1 MDFQK
6 RLLDVGKAL
15 SKDEVKAL
23 VFLCTDLLSRSS
35 TSVELASDLF
45 SRLVDQD
52 RLSPEQPQLLTEL
65 LQTIQRTRLLRNLCL
80 NNQTSNLISP
90 YRKLLY
96 DLSEDITD
104 DDLKQVKFLLNKELP
119 RRKLDENVTTLEVF
133 LEMEHLDLISNTDLS
148 LLESILDSVCPVLKE
163 KINQFKATQERSSGH
178 VAQEIGQP
186 MSVSDPFEQNQVPL
200 PLVAES
206 TASHERPALQL
217 SPEFSRNMASTSV
230 DYPNTL
236 RGGDE
241 HEGLSQGMRELS
253 TRTSDYDS
261 SEERTDAVEMLLP
274 QEDKTS
280 TKPKTFRPQTANKDD
295 EGLGTYPMTSAKR
308 GICLIVNNENFG
320 GGLKRR
326 EGTMVDEN
334 NLDIVFKWLGFDIVI
349 RRNCTSG
356 QMQSIMQELASQN
369 HSQMDCLVC
378 FILSHGQEQSV
389 YGVDGNTV
397 ELQDLMDPFNG
408 SRCSTLA
415 NKPKMFFIQACQGTR
430 EQQPVYIQT
439 DSGTG
444 SHVSRDSKIFTPS
457 FKGSKQ
463 QPTTKSSIPSNA
475 DFLMGMATVPSFV
488 SFRERSNGTWF
499 IQSLCQ
505 NLVQMVPGGA
515 DIVSILTKVNADVSK
530 KTDYTGQR
538 KQMPQP
544 TFTLRHKVVFP
555 IPIDPP
561 SILL

>member
-6 RLLDVGKAL
+6 LLLHVGKAL
-15 SKDEVKAL
+15 SRDEVKAL

-45 SRLVDQD
+45 SRLVNQD
-52 RLSPEQPQLLTEL
+52 CLSPEQPQLLTEL
-65 LQTIQRTRLLRNLCL
+65 LQTIQRTRLLRDLRI

-96 DLSEDITD
+96 NLSEDITD

-133 LEMEHLDLISNTDLS
+133 LEMEHLDLISSTDLS
-148 LLESILDSVCPVLKE
+148 LMESILDSVCPVLKE
-163 KINQFKATQERSSGH
+163 KISRFKATQERSSGH
-178 VAQEIGQP
+178 VAQETSQP
-186 MSVSDPFEQNQVPL
+186 MSVSHPFEQNQGPL

-206 TASHERPALQL
+206 SASHERLALQP
-217 SPEFSRNMASTSV
+217 SSEFSMNMASTSAA
-230 DYPNTL
+230 YPNTL
-236 RGGDE
+236 LGGDE
-241 HEGLSQGMRELS
+241 HEGLSQGMRQLS
-253 TRTSDYDS
+253 TRTSNYDS
-261 SEERTDAVEMLLP
+261 SEERTDAVEMSLP

-280 TKPKTFRPQTANKDD
+280 TKPKTFRPLLAENTDE
-295 EGLGTYPMTSAKR
+295 EGLGMYPMTSAKR
-308 GICLIVNNENFG
+308 GFCLIVNNENFK
-320 GGLKRR
+320 GGLKKR
-326 EGTMVDEN
+326 EGTMVDEK
-334 NLDIVFKWLGFDIVI
+334 NLHIVFTWLGFDIII
-349 RRNCTSG
+349 RRECTSG
-356 QMQSIMQELASQN
+356 QMQSIMKDLARQN
-369 HSQMDCLVC
+369 HSQNDCLVC

-389 YGVDGNTV
+389 YGVDGHTV
-397 ELQDLMDPFNG
+397 EVQHLMDPFNG
-408 SRCSTLA
+408 SLCSSLA
-415 NKPKMFFIQACQGTR
+415 NKPKMFFIQACQGNR
-430 EQQPVYIQT
+430 EQQPVYIET
-439 DSGTG
+439 DSRTE
-444 SHVSRDSKIFTPS
+444 SYVSRDSKVFTPS
-457 FKGSKQ
+457 FHGSNQ

-505 NLVQMVPGGA
+505 NLVQMVPRGA

-530 KTDYTGQR
+530 KTDHTGQR

-555 IPIDPP
+555 IPIDPRP
-561 SILL
+561 IL